1 MNTALARLA
10 RPVPPPRLDLAAMR
24 SPRNSTLDSIIEVVG
39 ASAAASLVAEFGG
52 RRLYVPHTMRPEDA
66 LVKLL
71 GAETAELFARHFG
84 GDRIVM
90 PADPERAHRRERI
103 IEARRKG
110 LSISAVARETG
121 CTERYV
127 YKVLAQERHG

>member
-1 MNTALARLA
+1 M
-10 RPVPPPRLDLAAMR
+10 
-24 SPRNSTLDSIIEVVG
+24 LDSITAVIG
-39 ASAAASLVAEFGG
+39 AAAAASLVAEFGG
-52 RRLYVPHTMRPEDA
+52 RRLYVPHTPRPEDV
-66 LVKLL
+66 LVRIL
-71 GAETAELFARHFG
+71 GAKTAALFARHFG

-127 YKVLAQERHG
+127 YKVLAQQRQG